1 MALRR
6 NIRKAKNSAIFRD
19 GNARVLTR
27 NAVGHSA
34 RSADAHV
41 CVWSDRSVCVYVD
54 AANRYI
60 ALVQPI
66 ARIYT
71 ARLHVLPRDPL
82 LLVAQQC
89 AIASSAARRR
99 YRLGEGEAT
108 SDVSIVI
115 AVSSRRAVFK
125 LIRHRQEEEAR
136 RYLSATMRQ
145 RADEGRASLEI
156 AVQFTGAFRGR

>member
-1 MALRR
+1 MRNVNSEYFSRRELSIRLLFIDTQFVFFNYDENWMNILSLMALRR

-99 YRLGEGEAT
+99 YRLGEG
-108 SDVSIVI
+108 
-115 AVSSRRAVFK
+115 
-125 LIRHRQEEEAR
+125 
-136 RYLSATMRQ
+136 
-145 RADEGRASLEI
+145 
-156 AVQFTGAFRGR
+156 